1 MTAKITISMPDSL
14 KRMIDEY
21 DKRHPFEPLIISQLA
36 QKAVFEKIKAEDP
49 ELLTTASTLLPQD
62 THSVKDQPEVK
73 AKQHTLEV
81 VCAQCGEPFTGQR
94 STRKFCSNK
103 CKAAYGRK
111 QKK

>member
-49 ELLTTASTLLPQD
+49 ELLTTASTLPPQG
-62 THSVKDQPEVK
+62 THHVKEYPEAK
-73 AKQHTLEV
+73 AKKHTFEG

-94 STRKFCSNK
+94 STRRFCSHK
-103 CKAAYGRK
+103 CKTAYGRK
-111 QKK
+111 HKK